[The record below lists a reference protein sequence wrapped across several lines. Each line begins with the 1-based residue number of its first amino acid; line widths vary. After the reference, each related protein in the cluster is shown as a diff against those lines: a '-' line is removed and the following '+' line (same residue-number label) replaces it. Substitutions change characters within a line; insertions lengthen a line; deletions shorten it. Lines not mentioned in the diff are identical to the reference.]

1 LRASRSTVKGRRH
14 EQNMSK
20 TRIVL
25 ADDHPIV
32 LDGLRNLIAAETD
45 FELVGEAASGLAALK
60 LIREKRPD
68 VAVLD
73 ISMPEINGIVL
84 SRRLAGEIPGL
95 RVLVLTL
102 HEDRAY
108 LNQALEAGVRGYVL
122 KRSAVENL
130 VQAIRAVT
138 DGGVYVDPSI
148 PGRTLNG
155 KRPQS
160 KPAQR
165 GAAPAL
171 TERET
176 AVLKMTALGFTN
188 KEIASRL
195 DVGVKSVET
204 YKARGFEK
212 LGLKTRAEL
221 VRYASAQGWLEAALL
236 R

>member
-1 LRASRSTVKGRRH
+1 VT
-14 EQNMSK
+14 K

-32 LDGLRNLIAAETD
+32 LDGLRNLIRAETD
-45 FELVGEAASGLAALK
+45 FELVGEAAGGLAALK
-60 LIREKRPD
+60 VIREKRPD

-73 ISMPEINGIVL
+73 ISMPELNGIVL
-84 SRRLAGEIPGL
+84 SRRLAGEMPAL

-130 VQAIRAVT
+130 VHAIRAVLV
-138 DGGVYVDPSI
+138 GGTYVDPAI
-148 PGRTLNG
+148 MGRVVDG
-155 KRPQS
+155 KRANA
-160 KPAQR
+160 KPAANK

-171 TERET
+171 TDREA
-176 AVLKMTALGFTN
+176 AVLKMAALGFTN
-188 KEIASRL
+188 KEIASRI

-204 YKARGFEK
+204 YKARGLEK
-212 LGLKTRAEL
+212 LGLRTRAEL
-221 VRYASAQGWLEAALL
+221 VRYGSAQGWLEI
-236 R
+236 

>member
-1 LRASRSTVKGRRH
+1 VT
-14 EQNMSK
+14 EK

-32 LDGLRNLIAAETD
+32 LDGLRNLVRAEDD
-45 FELVGEAASGLAALK
+45 FELVGEAVSGFSALK

-73 ISMPEINGIVL
+73 ISMPELNGIVL
-84 SRRLAGEIPGL
+84 SRRLAGEMPDIRL
-95 RVLVLTL
+95 LILTL

-130 VQAIRAVT
+130 VQAIRAVMVGGLYIDPAIVRRVF
-138 DGGVYVDPSI
+138 DGNKSSKKLAAKKGVF
-148 PGRTLNG
+148 
-155 KRPQS
+155 
-160 KPAQR
+160 
-165 GAAPAL
+165 PAL
-171 TERET
+171 TDRE
-176 AVLKMTALGFTN
+176 ADVLKMAALGFTN

-204 YKARGFEK
+204 YKARGLEK
-212 LGLKTRAEL
+212 VGLKTRAEL
-221 VRYASAQGWLEAALL
+221 VRYASGQGWLDF
-236 R
+236 

>member
-1 LRASRSTVKGRRH
+1 
-14 EQNMSK
+14 MSK

-60 LIREKRPD
+60 VIREKRPD

-84 SRRLAGEIPGL
+84 SRRLAGEMPGL

-138 DGGVYVDPSI
+138 TGGLYVDPSI
-148 PGRTLNG
+148 SGRALNG
-155 KRPQS
+155 KRPHS
-160 KPAQR
+160 KPSAHR
-165 GAAPAL
+165 GTAPAL

-176 AVLKMTALGFTN
+176 AVLKMMALGFTS

>member
-1 LRASRSTVKGRRH
+1 
-14 EQNMSK
+14 MSK

-32 LDGLRNLIAAETD
+32 LGGLRNLIRAEDD
-45 FELVGEAASGLAALK
+45 FELVGEAGSGLTALK
-60 LIREKRPD
+60 VIRETRPD

-84 SRRLAGEIPGL
+84 SRRLVGEIPEL
-95 RVLVLTL
+95 SVLMLTR

-130 VQAIRAVT
+130 VHAIRAVMV
-138 DGGVYVDPSI
+138 GGVYVDPAIS
-148 PGRTLNG
+148 GRVVDG
-155 KRPQS
+155 KRGRS
-160 KPAQR
+160 KPSPH
-165 GAAPAL
+165 GSTAPAL

-176 AVLKMTALGFTN
+176 AVLKMAGLGLTN

-204 YKARGFEK
+204 YKARGLEK

-221 VRYASAQGWLEAALL
+221 VRYASTQGWLDL
-236 R
+236 

>member
-1 LRASRSTVKGRRH
+1 VSGVT
-14 EQNMSK
+14 K

-32 LDGLRNLIAAETD
+32 LDGLRNLIGAEAD
-45 FELVGEAASGLAALK
+45 FEVVGEAAGGLAALK
-60 LIREKRPD
+60 VIRQKRPD

-73 ISMPEINGIVL
+73 ISMPELNGIVL
-84 SRRLAGEIPGL
+84 SRRLAGEMPDL

-130 VQAIRAVT
+130 VHAIRAVMV
-138 DGGVYVDPSI
+138 GGTYVDPAI
-148 PGRTLNG
+148 AGRSGGG
-155 KRPQS
+155 KRTNIKPSAS
-160 KPAQR
+160 KST
-165 GAAPAL
+165 APSL
-171 TERET
+171 TEREA
-176 AVLKMTALGFTN
+176 AVLKMAALGFTN

-195 DVGVKSVET
+195 DIGVKSVET
-204 YKARGFEK
+204 YKARGLDK

-221 VRYASAQGWLEAALL
+221 VRYGSAQGWLEI
-236 R
+236 

>member
-1 LRASRSTVKGRRH
+1 
-14 EQNMSK
+14 MSK

-32 LDGLRNLIAAETD
+32 LDGLRNLIRAESD

-60 LIREKRPD
+60 LIREQRPD

-84 SRRLAGEIPGL
+84 SRRLAGEMPAL

-130 VQAIRAVT
+130 VQAIRTATV
-138 DGGVYVDPSI
+138 GGVYIDPAI
-148 PGRTLNG
+148 AGRAIDG
-155 KRPQS
+155 KRAS
-160 KPAQR
+160 SHSSLHGK
-165 GAAPAL
+165 GTPAL
-171 TERET
+171 TEREA
-176 AVLKMTALGFTN
+176 AVLKMAAQGFTN
-188 KEIASRL
+188 KEVASRL

-204 YKARGFEK
+204 YKARGLEK
-212 LGLKTRAEL
+212 LALKTRAEL
-221 VRYASAQGWLEAALL
+221 VRYASAQGWLDL
-236 R
+236 

>member
-1 LRASRSTVKGRRH
+1 MT
-14 EQNMSK
+14 EK

-32 LDGLRNLIAAETD
+32 LDGLRNLVCAEDD
-45 FELVGEAASGLAALK
+45 FQLVGEAVSGLGALK
-60 LIREKRPD
+60 LIRDKRPD

-73 ISMPEINGIVL
+73 ISMPEINGIML
-84 SRRLAGEIPGL
+84 SRRLTGEMPDL
-95 RVLVLTL
+95 RLLVLTL

-130 VQAIRAVT
+130 VQAIRAVIVGGLYIDPAIVGRVF
-138 DGGVYVDPSI
+138 DGSRVNKKLAAKKGVS
-148 PGRTLNG
+148 
-155 KRPQS
+155 
-160 KPAQR
+160 
-165 GAAPAL
+165 PAL
-171 TERET
+171 TDRE
-176 AVLKMTALGFTN
+176 ADVLKMAALGFTN

-204 YKARGFEK
+204 YKARGLEK

-221 VRYASAQGWLEAALL
+221 VRYASGQGWLDF
-236 R
+236 

>member
-1 LRASRSTVKGRRH
+1 
-14 EQNMSK
+14 MSK

-32 LDGLRNLIAAETD
+32 LDGLRNLIRAEAD
-45 FELVGEAASGLAALK
+45 FELVGEAASGLAALRV
-60 LIREKRPD
+60 IRERQPD

-84 SRRLAGEIPGL
+84 SRRLAAEAPQVS
-95 RVLVLTL
+95 VLMLTL

-130 VQAIRAVT
+130 VQAIRAVLV
-138 DGGVYVDPSI
+138 GGLYVDPAISS
-148 PGRTLNG
+148 RTQDG
-155 KRPQS
+155 KRSSGKADPQN
-160 KPAQR
+160 
-165 GAAPAL
+165 GNAPAL
-171 TERET
+171 TERES
-176 AVLKMTALGFTN
+176 AVLKMASLGFTN

-204 YKARGFEK
+204 YKARGLEK

-221 VRYASAQGWLEAALL
+221 VRYASTQGWLDL
-236 R
+236 

>member
-1 LRASRSTVKGRRH
+1 
-14 EQNMSK
+14 MSK

-32 LDGLRNLIAAETD
+32 LDGLRNLIRAEDD

-60 LIREKRPD
+60 VIRENAPD

-73 ISMPEINGIVL
+73 ISMPELNGIVL
-84 SRRLAGEIPGL
+84 SRRLLAEMPQL

-130 VQAIRAVT
+130 VQAIRAVMV
-138 DGGVYVDPSI
+138 GGLYLDPAISS
-148 PGRTLNG
+148 GGAEG
-155 KRPQS
+155 KRGNCR
-160 KPAQR
+160 PAPR
-165 GAAPAL
+165 GSAAPAL
-171 TERET
+171 TQRET
-176 AVLKMTALGFTN
+176 AVLKMAGLGLTN
-188 KEIASRL
+188 KEIATRL
-195 DVGVKSVET
+195 DIGVKSVET
-204 YKARGFEK
+204 YKARGLDK

-221 VRYASAQGWLEAALL
+221 VRYASGQGWLEP
-236 R
+236 

>member
-1 LRASRSTVKGRRH
+1 
-14 EQNMSK
+14 MSK

-32 LDGLRNLIAAETD
+32 LDGLRNLIRAEED
-45 FELVGEAASGLAALK
+45 FELVGEAGSGLAALK
-60 LIREKRPD
+60 VIREARPD

-84 SRRLAGEIPGL
+84 SRRLATEIPEL
-95 RVLVLTL
+95 CVLMLTL

-130 VQAIRAVT
+130 VHAIRAITV
-138 DGGVYVDPSI
+138 GGIYVDPAIS
-148 PGRTLNG
+148 RRLVDG
-155 KRPQS
+155 KRGHN
-160 KPAQR
+160 KPSPR
-165 GAAPAL
+165 GSAVPAL

-176 AVLKMTALGFTN
+176 AVLKMAGLGFTN

-204 YKARGFEK
+204 YKARGLEK

-221 VRYASAQGWLEAALL
+221 VRYASTQGWLDL
-236 R
+236 

>member
-1 LRASRSTVKGRRH
+1 
-14 EQNMSK
+14 MSK
-20 TRIVL
+20 TQIVL

-32 LDGLRNLIAAETD
+32 LDGLRNLIRAEDD
-45 FELVGEAASGLAALK
+45 FELVGEAGSGLTALK
-60 LIREKRPD
+60 VIRETRPD

-73 ISMPEINGIVL
+73 ISMPELNGIVL
-84 SRRLAGEIPGL
+84 SRRLTGEIPEL
-95 RVLVLTL
+95 SVLMLTL

-130 VQAIRAVT
+130 VHAIRAVMA
-138 DGGVYVDPSI
+138 GGIYVDPAIS
-148 PGRTLNG
+148 GRVSAG
-155 KRPQS
+155 KRGRS
-160 KPAQR
+160 KPSPH
-165 GAAPAL
+165 GNAAPAL

-176 AVLKMTALGFTN
+176 AVLKMAGLGLTN

-204 YKARGFEK
+204 YKARGLEK

-221 VRYASAQGWLEAALL
+221 VRYASTQGWLDL
-236 R
+236 

>member
-1 LRASRSTVKGRRH
+1 MSR
-14 EQNMSK
+14 

-32 LDGLRNLIAAETD
+32 LDGLRNLIRAEAD

-60 LIREKRPD
+60 VIRDKHPD

-73 ISMPEINGIVL
+73 ISMPELNGIAL
-84 SRRLAGEIPGL
+84 SRRLLGETPEL

-108 LNQALEAGVRGYVL
+108 LNQAMEAGVRGYVL

-130 VQAIRAVT
+130 VCAIRAVT
-138 DGGVYVDPSI
+138 VGGIYVDPAISA
-148 PGRTLNG
+148 RTLDG
-155 KRPQS
+155 KRGHG
-160 KPAQR
+160 KPDQHR

-176 AVLKMTALGFTN
+176 AVLKMAGLGFTN

-204 YKARGFEK
+204 YKARGLEK

-221 VRYASAQGWLEAALL
+221 VRYASTQGWLES
-236 R
+236 